1 MISLL
6 KTEHKKTKKKY
17 LLLTSLLIT
26 ALDLAWIFYGY
37 FSADAILKGWMMFL
51 YQLPLTNAI
60 FLPFLM
66 TVVAS
71 RLADIEHRGFMLKQ
85 LCTIVPRGKL
95 FDAKLLYGFSIVLAC
110 MVIQFVSVF
119 IFGCVK
125 GFGGVY
131 PFRLYSI
138 YWLFTIAA
146 SLAIYIFQH
155 TLSMLFQN
163 QAVPFFAGVI
173 GEFLGVFSMFLP
185 QLPWLRKSL
194 LWGYY
199 GVLQFVGSD
208 WNSQTRIS
216 TFYLYDF
223 DWLSFVILLTVCLVL
238 YGIGRSLF
246 IKKEV

>member
-26 ALDLAWIFYGY
+26 ALDLAWIFYGN
-37 FSADAILKGWMMFL
+37 FSEDAILKGWMMFL

-163 QAVPFFAGVI
+163 QAVPFFCRRNRGI
-173 GEFLGVFSMFLP
+173 FGRVFHVSAPASVAEKISFMGI
-185 QLPWLRKSL
+185 LRRFAVCGKRLEQSNAHQHLLSL
-194 LWGYY
+194 
-199 GVLQFVGSD
+199 
-208 WNSQTRIS
+208 
-216 TFYLYDF
+216 
-223 DWLSFVILLTVCLVL
+223 
-238 YGIGRSLF
+238 
-246 IKKEV
+246 